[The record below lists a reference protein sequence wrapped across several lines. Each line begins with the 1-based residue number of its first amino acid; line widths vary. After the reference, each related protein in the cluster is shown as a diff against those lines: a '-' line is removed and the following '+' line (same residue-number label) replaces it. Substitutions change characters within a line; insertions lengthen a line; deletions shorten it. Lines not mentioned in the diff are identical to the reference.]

1 MSMRNQMIH
10 LALLICAT
18 VVAGGCALIDAGTP
32 PVAATTSSPPSST
45 TGLEEERPQPP
56 PTAMA
61 VVAPSFLCEP
71 VDVSDAN
78 FASGSAALVGL
89 GDDIRQVSYQLSEL
103 NRLGVPATITI
114 VGHTDN
120 VPSRFPDGNQGL
132 SDARADAVRASLI
145 DNYDIQAYWIAAVY
159 GVADTQPKELGDDDV
174 SLAQN
179 RRVEVTF
186 NCP

>member
-1 MSMRNQMIH
+1 MLHS
-10 LALLICAT
+10 ALLLCAVT
-18 VVAGGCALIDAGTP
+18 VGAGCALIDTGTASVPAPASLP
-32 PVAATTSSPPSST
+32 PGSSPIPDAD
-45 TGLEEERPQPP
+45 PPPPPPP

-71 VDVSDAN
+71 VALGDTS
-78 FASGSAALVGL
+78 FASGSAELAGL
-89 GDDIRQVSYQLSEL
+89 GNEVRQISYQLSEL

-120 VPSRFPDGNQGL
+120 VPSRYPGGNQGL
-132 SDARADAVRASLI
+132 SGARADAVRVSLI
-145 DNYDIQAYWIAAVY
+145 NDHGIQPEWIAAAY
-159 GVADTQPKELGDDDV
+159 GVADTQPKELGADEA
-174 SLAQN
+174 SRAAN